1 MILWTGPLSRLLKK
15 DANEVVRRL
24 PTFTHKAAAQEFSRN
39 LEKLVGYKKA
49 SGGQTD
55 PNLATWVESLPL
67 KIKIK
72 FTQWAILGGQQVAAA
87 KPLLEHLEE
96 YTHVL
101 KAKGDDPKHVRQTIT
116 RIRRII
122 KGCEFRFWSDIKD
135 SRVATFLS
143 ALKTTGEIGT
153 KTFNCYLKHFKSF
166 CQWMVTDRRA
176 QENPI
181 THLKPLNASTA
192 PSRER
197 RPLEVGEMQRLL
209 EATKR
214 ASERFGM
221 TGPERAMLYRVAVET
236 GLRAGELRSL
246 KRGSFELDRDPPTVT
261 VVAAYSKHRRKD
273 LIPLK
278 KQTAALLRD
287 FLANK
292 APRTKAFKVPGSDD
306 TAEMLRTNL
315 EDAGISHTDVMGRVV
330 DFHALRHTTGSWLAA
345 RHTHPKV
352 IQQIMRHSTITL
364 TMDRYTHLFRNDETE
379 ALENLPELNIPGER
393 VVATGTCGSEQS
405 ALASCLAPQDQS
417 G

>member
-1 MILWTGPLSRLLKK
+1 
-15 DANEVVRRL
+15 
-24 PTFTHKAAAQEFSRN
+24 
-39 LEKLVGYKKA
+39 
-49 SGGQTD
+49 
-55 PNLATWVESLPL
+55 
-67 KIKIK
+67 
-72 FTQWAILGGQQVAAA
+72 
-87 KPLLEHLEE
+87 
-96 YTHVL
+96 
-101 KAKGDDPKHVRQTIT
+101 
-116 RIRRII
+116 
-122 KGCEFRFWSDIKD
+122 
-135 SRVATFLS
+135 
-143 ALKTTGEIGT
+143 
-153 KTFNCYLKHFKSF
+153 
-166 CQWMVTDRRA
+166 
-176 QENPI
+176 
-181 THLKPLNASTA
+181 
-192 PSRER
+192 
-197 RPLEVGEMQRLL
+197 MQRLL

-306 TAEMLRTNL
+306 TAEMLRADL
-315 EDAGISHTDVMGRVV
+315 EESGISHTDEMGRVV

-405 ALASCLAPQDQS
+405 VLASCLAP
-417 G
+417 